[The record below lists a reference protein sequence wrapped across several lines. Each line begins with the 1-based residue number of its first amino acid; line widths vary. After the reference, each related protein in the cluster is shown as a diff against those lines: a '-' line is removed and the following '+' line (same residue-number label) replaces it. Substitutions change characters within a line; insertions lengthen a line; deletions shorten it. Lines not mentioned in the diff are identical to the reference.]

1 MAVDSFIPVG
11 DVKITTEKEVKRKP
25 SIEEL
30 TTIETPGK
38 PVPASFMA
46 RGKKSRKKTKEEVG
60 EENVKIAPVK
70 RDSILIVTE
79 KPQAAL
85 KIASALGTPR
95 KYAEDKVAYYE
106 VERNGKKIVVA
117 SAVGHL
123 YNLTY
128 APGQKGWPIFNTEW
142 EPSYEKKSAAFTK
155 KYFEVLK
162 MLCRKAKEIIIA
174 TDFDIEGE
182 VIGWNV
188 LRFICKEKSA
198 KRMKFSTLTKD
209 ELEKSYD
216 NPLPELA
223 WNNAFAGETRHIVDW
238 LYGINL
244 SRALM
249 SAIKTS
255 GLFRILSIGRVQ
267 GPALKIIVD
276 REREIAAFK
285 PEPYWQV
292 FATSNGI
299 RFQHPTDI
307 FDKKELDKFKNI
319 KEANAETT
327 KREEKITPPVPFD
340 LTTLQTEAYRH
351 YKISPSET
359 LKIAQQ
365 LYIDGLISYPRT
377 SSQKIPDAIEP
388 KKILKLLAKQFPKEV
403 KIATRDIPI
412 EGKKS
417 DPAHPSIYPTGELA
431 DVEERADKIYNLI
444 AKRFI
449 SAFSPDAITE
459 NKRIVLLAV
468 KDPKIKFTASAMK
481 VKEAGWTKVYP
492 TKMEESE
499 LPDLNGKVKIDKI
512 EFEEKET
519 QPPKRY
525 SPASLVSTL
534 EKKNLGT
541 KATRST
547 IVDTLFE
554 RGYLDGKSIQA
565 TPLGL
570 KLIEALEK
578 YSPIIIDENLT
589 KHLEDEM
596 EKIVESKEDLTGLQ
610 KEEDKIVEEAK
621 KVITDISKEFK
632 LKETDIGKE
641 LAVGLEIFRKE
652 QMEAN
657 TIIQCPVCKKGSL
670 RILFNRGSY
679 RYFVAC
685 SAYPECKTT
694 YSLPPNALVKKSEK
708 ICESCNWPKV
718 MALRKGKRP
727 WEFCFNINCEAN
739 KALREEWERK
749 KALKEAAAKAN
760 ASESQE
766 AAAKAAAEGKTEE
779 KKEAPAAASAQEIV
793 NNKEEKP
800 KPELRVKIKK
810 KEELR
815 VKIKSEKPKAAKPKK
830 EKKAK
835 SKEEPSEK
843 ELKKELPEETE
854 SEEEKE

>member
-1 MAVDSFIPVG
+1 MAVESFIPIT

-30 TTIETPGK
+30 TTVETPGK
-38 PVPASFMA
+38 PVPASFIA
-46 RGKKSRKKTKEEVG
+46 RRKKKTKEESG
-60 EENVKIAPVK
+60 EENVKISSAK
-70 RDSILIVTE
+70 KDSILIVTE

-85 KIASALGTPR
+85 KIASALGKPR
-95 KYAEDKVAYYE
+95 KYSDDKVAYYE
-106 VERNGKKIVVA
+106 VEHNGEKILVA

-128 APGQKGWPIFNTEW
+128 SPGQKGWPIFNTEW
-142 EPSYEKKSAAFTK
+142 VPSYEKKSAAFTK
-155 KYFEVLK
+155 KYLEVLK
-162 MLCRKAKEIIIA
+162 KLCKKAKEIIIA

-188 LRFICKEKSA
+188 LRFICKQKTA
-198 KRMKFSTLTKD
+198 KRMKFSTLTSD
-209 ELEKSYD
+209 ELVKSYES
-216 NPLPELA
+216 PLPELA
-223 WNNAFAGETRHIVDW
+223 WNNAYAGEARHIIDW

-249 SAIKTS
+249 SAIKTA
-255 GLFRILSIGRVQ
+255 GAFRILSIGRVQ

-276 REREIAAFK
+276 REKEISAFK

-292 FATSNGI
+292 FAIVGDLE
-299 RFQHPTDI
+299 FKHPEDI
-307 FDKKELDKFKNI
+307 FDKKLLDKFKGI
-319 KEANAETT
+319 KEAIAETT
-327 KREEKITPPVPFD
+327 KREEKISPPVPFD
-340 LTTLQTEAYRH
+340 LTTLQTEAYKFH
-351 YKISPSET
+351 KISPSET
-359 LKIAQQ
+359 LRIAQQ

-388 KKILKLLAKQFPKEV
+388 KKILKALAKHFPKEI
-403 KIATRDIPI
+403 KEATRDKPI

-417 DPAHPSIYPTGELA
+417 DPAHPSIYPTGEFA

-444 AKRFI
+444 VKRFI
-449 SAFSPDAITE
+449 SAFSPDAVTE
-459 NKRIVLLAV
+459 NKRIVLVAT
-468 KDPKIKFTASAMK
+468 KDKDIKFTASAMK
-481 VKEAGWTKVYP
+481 IKEKGWTKVYP

-512 EFEEKET
+512 RFDEKET

-525 SPASLVSTL
+525 TPASLISTL

-547 IVDTLFE
+547 IIDTLFE

-589 KHLEDEM
+589 KSLEEEM
-596 EKIVESKEDLTGLQ
+596 EKIQESKGDLQ
-610 KEEDKIVEEAK
+610 KEENQVVEKAK
-621 KVITDISKEFK
+621 KIITDISKEFK
-632 LKETDIGKE
+632 VKETDIGKE
-641 LAVGLEIFRKE
+641 LAKGLEILRKE
-652 QMEAN
+652 QNEAN
-657 TIIQCPVCKKGSL
+657 TLIQCPVCKKGNL

-708 ICESCNWPKV
+708 ICESCGFPKV

-727 WEFCFNINCEAN
+727 WEFCFNINCDAN
-739 KALREEWERK
+739 KALRAEWEAK
-749 KALKEAAAKAN
+749 KAAREAYATQQAQPPTTKQTNEPVVAAP
-760 ASESQE
+760 
-766 AAAKAAAEGKTEE
+766 
-779 KKEAPAAASAQEIV
+779 PAIV
-793 NNKEEKP
+793 DNKE
-800 KPELRVKIKK
+800 
-810 KEELR
+810 
-815 VKIKSEKPKAAKPKK
+815 KPKK
-830 EKKAK
+830 EKKIKPAK
-835 SKEEPSEK
+835 EK
-843 ELKKELPEETE
+843 KPKTPKVKPEAAETLPEETE

>member
-1 MAVDSFIPVG
+1 MPVESFIPVT

-30 TTIETPGK
+30 TTIESPGK

-46 RGKKSRKKTKEEVG
+46 RRKKKTKSEEKEKG
-60 EENVKIAPVK
+60 VKIAPVK
-70 RDSILIVTE
+70 RDSILIITE

-95 KYAEDKVAYYE
+95 KYSDEKVSWYE
-106 VERNGKKIVVA
+106 VEHDGKKIIVA

-128 APGQKGWPIFNTEW
+128 SKGQKGWPIFETEW

-155 KYFEVLK
+155 KYYEVLVN
-162 MLCRKAKEIIIA
+162 LCRKAKEIIIA

-209 ELEKSYD
+209 ELVKSFE
-216 NPLPELA
+216 NPLSELA
-223 WNNAFAGETRHIVDW
+223 WNNAYAGEARHIVDW

-276 REREIAAFK
+276 REREISSFK

-292 FATSNGI
+292 FAKINWKAAGLLEPAGGC
-299 RFQHPTDI
+299 RFQHPSDI
-307 FDKKELDKFKNI
+307 FDKKELDKFKKI

-327 KREEKITPPVPFD
+327 IKEEKISPPAPFD
-340 LTTLQTEAYRH
+340 LTTLQTEAYKFH
-351 YKISPSET
+351 KISPSET

-377 SSQKIPDAIEP
+377 SSQKIPDSIEP
-388 KKILKLLAKQFPKEV
+388 KKILKALAKHFPEV
-403 KIATRDIPI
+403 KEATRKTPV

-417 DPAHPSIYPTGELA
+417 DPAHPSIYPTGEFKEI
-431 DVEERADKIYNLI
+431 DERAEKIYKLVV
-444 AKRFI
+444 KRFI

-459 NKRIVLLAV
+459 NKRIVLSAI
-468 KDPKIKFTASAMK
+468 KDPKIKFTATALQ
-481 VKEAGWTKVYP
+481 VKEKGWTKVYP

-499 LPDLNGKVKIDKI
+499 LPDINGKVKIEKI

-547 IVDTLFE
+547 IIDTLFE

-589 KHLEDEM
+589 RQLEEEM
-596 EKIVESKEDLTGLQ
+596 EKIQESKDGNLQ
-610 KEEDKIVEEAK
+610 QEENKIVEKTK
-621 KVITDISKEFK
+621 KIIIDISKEFK
-632 LKETDIGKE
+632 AKEPDIGKE
-641 LAVGLEIFRKE
+641 LAKGLEILRKE
-652 QMEAN
+652 QNEAN
-657 TIIQCPVCKKGSL
+657 TLIQCPTCKKGNL
-670 RILFNRGSY
+670 RILFNRASH

-685 SAYPECKTT
+685 SAYPDCKQT
-694 YSLPPNALVKKSEK
+694 YSLPPNSLAKKSDK
-708 ICESCNWPKV
+708 ICETCNFPKV
-718 MALRKGKRP
+718 LAIRKGKRP
-727 WEFCFNINCEAN
+727 WEFCFNVNCAAN
-739 KALREEWERK
+739 QALREEWEKK
-749 KALKEAAAKAN
+749 KALR
-760 ASESQE
+760 
-766 AAAKAAAEGKTEE
+766 EE
-779 KKEAPAAASAQEIV
+779 YQKKEAEAQKEGNGK
-793 NNKEEKP
+793 NNKK
-800 KPELRVKIKK
+800 
-810 KEELR
+810 
-815 VKIKSEKPKAAKPKK
+815 
-830 EKKAK
+830 
-835 SKEEPSEK
+835 
-843 ELKKELPEETE
+843 LPEETE
-854 SEEEKE
+854 SEEEVE